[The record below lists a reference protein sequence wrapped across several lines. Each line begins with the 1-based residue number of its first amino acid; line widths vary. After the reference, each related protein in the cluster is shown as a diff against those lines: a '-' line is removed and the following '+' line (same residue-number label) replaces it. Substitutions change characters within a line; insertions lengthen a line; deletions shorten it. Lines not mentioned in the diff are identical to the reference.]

1 MNTYLNKVFRFFIF
15 YKFAKMSEF
24 TLFALEFAKEG
35 VELVLWDC
43 NTAANEQNAKLAREL
58 GPRRTPTRSTA
69 RVPNVAYA
77 WSRPY
82 SAAPHHRGT
91 NKSTFANPISNVL
104 FIGHLLFTP
113 QDYCASKFGAGQDGI
128 KTTLVCPYIVDTSMF
143 AGAAGFD
150 SPLDTMQTAMAA
162 ILGDKHMISIPC
174 FMYPELHKLLPWEAN
189 VATYR
194 FMGGDKCMLPFI
206 KTMAQKA
213 ATTNS
218 HAKSS

>member
-1 MNTYLNKVFRFFIF
+1 MCVCGG
-15 YKFAKMSEF
+15 
-24 TLFALEFAKEG
+24 LFALEFAKEG

-58 GPRRTPTRSTA
+58 GPRQTAEQVRREVGDVTMLVNISLNDITRPLYLCTVCNCADS
-69 RVPNVAYA
+69 
-77 WSRPY
+77 
-82 SAAPHHRGT
+82 
-91 NKSTFANPISNVL
+91 STFANPISNVL

-143 AGAAGFD
+143 EGAAGFD